1 MDMADEAAM
10 QLWCAVVGKGCVFSV
25 QVEPNATVEDL
36 QRQLKTE
43 QPEIVTC
50 AAAQLKLYLAKD
62 EGTWLSSNHPDAKA
76 LRRGEIATSIAGRL
90 SEDFPMDETATIQE
104 SIVEAGLSTDLLTR
118 RIHVLVQLP
127 ESQEATA
134 GGASKRRRIGR
145 EAFVA
150 SLVSDEETVV
160 APALQWKWKDEVDP
174 VHSLERDRMFFVN
187 RTNAVKQLQ
196 RIHKKKHSRAVFGEG
211 AEWIIPI
218 ADNVIGLGKSAFG
231 AHYIRKCRETWGDA
245 DTRSDFQKTLC
256 DCRVVRIEFD
266 EGELLTDTFD
276 AVMIRLLVKSLSD
289 MFDVPPQILA
299 NYPNSASQF
308 IDDLTEEVGPLFIV
322 LDEIGAA
329 FECESLDDIQRRER
343 FMEFCKKVLG
353 KWFKLKRVFF
363 LVLGRGSFLSYVGL
377 RPEPCGRVPSS
388 PCRFE
393 RLSLHLLRP
402 DAIQEIMENTRVT
415 EDAGSKVIK
424 DACGLDDSQAREVAR
439 HLFKEVCGHPRSL
452 LEAFTECH
460 SYKELM
466 SYKNPIQICDW
477 DLFIRK
483 LYHHREQLKRL
494 LKQMED
500 GASVNLSRE
509 VLDNGGKSVPLDII
523 ASDCCIAWEG
533 TLNDAKLYIPPFIE
547 RITTSSMCFHR
558 TMEALQAATEAP
570 APLMWL

>member
-1 MDMADEAAM
+1 MADEAAM
-10 QLWCAVVGKGCVFSV
+10 QLWCAVVSKGCVFSV
-25 QVEPNATVEDL
+25 QVEPSATVEDL

-50 AAAQLKLYLAKD
+50 AAAQLKLYLTKMNAEWLKD
-62 EGTWLSSNHPDAKA
+62 DDAFYDMLADGDTTTYLQQYTIMRPPRRLDIDTYFGKLFCPVEGD
-76 LRRGEIATSIAGRL
+76 
-90 SEDFPMDETATIQE
+90 
-104 SIVEAGLSTDLLTR
+104 
-118 RIHVLVQLP
+118 IHVLVQLP

-187 RTNAVKQLQ
+187 RTNAVEQLQ

-211 AEWIIPI
+211 AEWTIPI
-218 ADNVIGLGKSAFG
+218 ADNVHGLGKSAFG

-245 DTRSDFQKTLC
+245 DARSDFQKTLC
-256 DCRVVRIEFD
+256 DCRTVHILFRQ
-266 EGELLTDTFD
+266 GALLTDTFD

-289 MFDVPPQILA
+289 MFDELPQILA
-299 NYPNSASQF
+299 NPPGFAHQF
-308 IDDLTEEVGPLFIV
+308 IGDLTKEVGPLFIV
-322 LDEIGAA
+322 LDSIGAA
-329 FECESLDDIQRRER
+329 FNCESLSNIQRREH
-343 FMEFCKKVLG
+343 FIEFYKSVLG
-353 KWFKLKRVFF
+353 GWFLLKKVFF
-363 LVLGRGSFLSYVGL
+363 LVLGRGSFLSYVGGDVMAS
-377 RPEPCGRVPSS
+377 RPFE
-388 PCRFE
+388 FE

-477 DLFIRK
+477 DLFFRNVRN
-483 LYHHREQLKRL
+483 HREQLKRL
-494 LKQMED
+494 LKQMETNTFVD
-500 GASVNLSRE
+500 LSER
-509 VLDNGGKSVPLDII
+509 VIDAGGSAVSLDII
-523 ASDCCIAWEG
+523 VSSCCIAWEG
-533 TLNDAKLYIPPFIE
+533 TLTRAKLYAPSCIE
-547 RITTSSMCFHR
+547 RIITSSMCFHR
-558 TMEALQAATEAP
+558 TMEVLQAATEAP